1 MQVKF
6 RFFCHFLRI
15 FPLFSGQR
23 EIFPVPP
30 GIKTLLPLDKQSFCA
45 KFYQIIVKYNC
56 FYFTEA
62 PIMQQF
68 KLNLIPGDGIGV
80 DVINEGVRVLNA
92 LAARHGAVKFEYNNL
107 PWSCEYYLK
116 HGAMMP
122 ADGMKILRDCDS
134 ILLGAVGFPGV
145 PDHISL
151 RDLLLPIRMEFDQYV
166 NMRPIKL
173 LPGLTSPIKNDA
185 IDFVVIRENTE
196 GEYCGKGRMDNDM
209 ALQEAIFTRKGTER
223 IIRYAFEYAKRKGK
237 TRMLSATKSNA
248 LNYSMV
254 FWDNIYNEVKQEYPE
269 FTSTQMHIDALA
281 GFFIMHPE
289 RMDVVVASNLFGDI
303 LTDLGSAMLGSIGIS
318 PSGNINPE
326 GTFPSMFEPIHGSAP
341 DIAGKGIAN
350 PLGTFWAIAM
360 MLEQLKLNDCAGLLM
375 DSMCAVLKAGAVR
388 TPDIGGKSTTTDV
401 TDAVIAE
408 IMK

>member
-1 MQVKF
+1 MKNY
-6 RFFCHFLRI
+6 RI
-15 FPLFSGQR
+15 
-23 EIFPVPP
+23 
-30 GIKTLLPLDKQSFCA
+30 
-45 KFYQIIVKYNC
+45 
-56 FYFTEA
+56 
-62 PIMQQF
+62 
-68 KLNLIPGDGIGV
+68 NLIPGDGIGV
-80 DVINEGVRVLNA
+80 DVVREGCRVMNA
-92 LAARHGAVKFEYNNL
+92 LAEKHGGLKFTYNEL
-107 PWSCEYYLK
+107 PWSCKYYLE
-116 HGAMMP
+116 HGRMMP
-122 ADGMKILRDCDS
+122 EDGLKILADCDS

-145 PDHISL
+145 PDHVSL
-151 RDLLLPIRMEFDQYV
+151 RDLLLPIRTGFDLYV
-166 NMRPIKL
+166 NMRPIRL
-173 LPGLTSPIKNDA
+173 LPGLNSPLKDNRIN
-185 IDFVVIRENTE
+185 FVVVRENSE
-196 GEYCGKGRMDNDM
+196 GEYCGKGSMTDDI
-209 ALQEAIFTRKGTER
+209 AIQESVFTRKGTER
-223 IIRYAFEYAKRKGK
+223 IIRYAFEYAKSKGK

-254 FWDNIYNEVKQEYPE
+254 FWDDIYNEVRQEYPE
-269 FTSTQMHIDALA
+269 FTATQMHIDALA

-360 MLEQLKLNDCAGLLM
+360 MLEQLKLDDCASLLM
-375 DSMCAVLKAGAVR
+375 DSMCNVLKAGLVR
-388 TPDIGGKSTTTDV
+388 TPDIGGKSTTTEV